1 LSTPA
6 STAGAP
12 TAAGP
17 GEPIIRIRDAAKIYH
32 LGDTEVHALRGVSL
46 TIRRGEFVAIMG
58 ASGSGKSTLM
68 NILGCLDKP
77 TSGEYLLDGI
87 SVAQLSEPVLARI
100 RGRRI
105 GFIFQTFNLLPRTS
119 ALENVELPL
128 FYAAQ
133 LASNTE
139 RARDMLHMLGLAERE
154 RNQPNQLSGGQQQR
168 VAIARALVNDPAIVL
183 ADEPTGNL
191 DSETALDIM
200 ATIRALNRERGV
212 TVVLVTHER
221 DLAELADRIVTIRD
235 GRIVSDHLT
244 QTQRAESATR
254 ALPEVRAYHEQR
266 FHGRLDAWLHETG
279 SLGWMAVFA
288 AFRAIGRNKL
298 RSGLTMLGIFIG
310 VAALIAMVAVGEGA
324 RAAVEAQVQS
334 LGTDLLVVLPGTTR
348 VNGVR
353 AGHGS
358 AASLRVRDVAAI
370 LEEDAT
376 VSDASYVNRQTTQVV
391 NGSQNWSTSVQGVSP
406 SYLAIRR
413 WPVIAGRTLN
423 LQDDHDGAAVC
434 LLGQTVLTNLFGE
447 FADPIGATVIVKN
460 VPMEVVGV
468 LAAKGHSAVGQDQD
482 DVVLIPFTTSQER
495 ILGVATP
502 TSTQTLANNVFA
514 TIGPPPNPFGVTPK
528 LEGFVNTIYV
538 QARSPAL
545 VKSALDQV
553 TKTLEKQ
560 HLILPGK
567 EDDFAVRDLTEIAQ
581 VAEASSE
588 AMELLLAAIAS
599 ISLVVGGIGIMN
611 ILLVS
616 VTERTREIGIRMATG
631 ARRLHV
637 LTQFLIEAMLLA
649 LMGGTAGI
657 AAGVIA
663 SELISHFAG
672 WPVLLRVHVM
682 VQAFVFSGAV
692 GVFFGFY
699 PARQAAR
706 LNPID
711 ALRYE

>member
-1 LSTPA
+1 LSSA
-6 STAGAP
+6 DSGH
-12 TAAGP
+12 AGP
-17 GEPIIRIRDAAKIYH
+17 PGAASGEPIIQVRDAVKIYR
-32 LGDTEVHALRGVSL
+32 LGDTQVHALRGVSL

-77 TSGEYLLDGI
+77 TRGDYLLEGVD
-87 SVAQLSEPVLARI
+87 VAQLDEPALARI

-105 GFIFQTFNLLPRTS
+105 GFVFQTFNLLARTS

-133 LASNTE
+133 LGGNTQ
-139 RARDMLHMLGLAERE
+139 RARDMLGMLGLAERE

-168 VAIARALVNDPAIVL
+168 VAIARALVNEPAIVL

-212 TVVLVTHER
+212 TIVLVTHER
-221 DLAELADRIVTIRD
+221 ELAELADRIVTIRD
-235 GRIVSDHLT
+235 GRILT
-244 QTQRAESATR
+244 DQATARTAIERQTR
-254 ALPEVRAYHEQR
+254 ALPAVQAYREQR
-266 FHGRLDAWLHETG
+266 FAGRLDAWLHEAA

-288 AFRAIGRNKL
+288 ALRAIGRNKL
-298 RSGLTMLGIFIG
+298 RSALTMLGVFIG

-334 LGTDLLVVLPGTTR
+334 LGTDLLVVLPGATR
-348 VNGVR
+348 INGVR

-358 AASLRVRDVAAI
+358 AESLRVRDVGSI
-370 LEEDAT
+370 LEQDGA
-376 VSDASYVNRQTTQVV
+376 VSDASYVNRQSTQVV
-391 NGSQNWSTSVQGVSP
+391 NGTQNWSTSVQGVSP

-413 WPVIAGRTLN
+413 WPVAAGRTLSDE
-423 LQDDHDGAAVC
+423 DDHDGAAVC
-434 LLGQTVLTNLFGE
+434 VLGNTVVTNLFGE
-447 FADPIGATVIVKN
+447 FADPIGATVLVKN
-460 VPMEVVGV
+460 VPMVVIGV
-468 LAAKGHSAVGQDQD
+468 LAIKGHSASGQDQD

-502 TSTQTLANNVFA
+502 SSTQTLANNVFA

-545 VKSALDQV
+545 VKLALEQV

-560 HLILPGK
+560 HHILPGK
-567 EDDFAVRDLTEIAQ
+567 DDDFVVRDLTEIAE
-581 VAEASSE
+581 VAEASSQ

-663 SELISHFAG
+663 SQLISHFAG
-672 WPVLLRVHVM
+672 WPILLRVNVM
-682 VQAFVFSGAV
+682 VLAFVFSGAV